1 MTAAHVVTMADLPPE
16 MLPSRGPAANVCPV
30 TQPASVAAPQA
41 SGTLSAP
48 VDAPDQ
54 ADIDRESADPA
65 GWSALLAKL
74 ARQQLADPEAH
85 DLLTPLQASFERT
98 LIEAALE
105 ATAGHRGEAARRL
118 GLGRNTLARK
128 IRDLGID

>member
-1 MTAAHVVTMADLPPE
+1 M
-16 MLPSRGPAANVCPV
+16 RPV
-30 TQPASVAAPQA
+30 TEAASVVAPQA
-41 SGTLSAP
+41 SGTPAVP
-48 VDAPDQ
+48 TGAPDQ
-54 ADIDRESADPA
+54 ADIDRESADPE
-65 GWSALLAKL
+65 GWRLLLAKL
-74 ARQQLADPEAH
+74 ARQQLEDPQAR

-105 ATAGHRGEAARRL
+105 ATGGHRGEAARRL

>member
-1 MTAAHVVTMADLPPE
+1 M
-16 MLPSRGPAANVCPV
+16 
-30 TQPASVAAPQA
+30 APQA
-41 SGTLSAP
+41 SGTPAVP
-48 VDAPDQ
+48 TGAPDQ
-54 ADIDRESADPA
+54 ADIDRESADPE
-65 GWSALLAKL
+65 GWRLLLAKL
-74 ARQQLADPEAH
+74 ARQQLEDPQAR

-105 ATAGHRGEAARRL
+105 ATGGHRGEAARRL

>member
-1 MTAAHVVTMADLPPE
+1 M
-16 MLPSRGPAANVCPV
+16 
-30 TQPASVAAPQA
+30 
-41 SGTLSAP
+41 
-48 VDAPDQ
+48 
-54 ADIDRESADPA
+54 
-65 GWSALLAKL
+65 LLAKL
-74 ARQQLADPEAH
+74 ARQQLEDPQAR

-105 ATAGHRGEAARRL
+105 ATGGHRGEAARRL